1 MHRVEN
7 KTERWTFLSKVCK
20 PCITYTT
27 NFLSHN
33 FLVATLKLKKVSL
46 DFLLEV
52 RFFRK
57 TFWQ

>member
-33 FLVATLKLKKVSL
+33 FLVATLKKVSL
-46 DFLLEV
+46 EFLLEA

-57 TFWQ
+57 TF